1 MQGNI
6 TTHNRFYLRLPI
18 YTYLFTIHPFI
29 TMFNISQYISQYI
42 TISQDSFYNINAN
55 QDLEW
60 NDILNYYYSVT
71 IYITVSTLYL
81 YGIYYISCYSN
92 GYYRSIFDIGDG
104 DDDEE
109 EENTNDTNDNTD
121 TKKDIAYQVKWF
133 EEFDEM
139 SDDEQQEGE
148 ELTEEFVNNLSLN
161 TITETTPR
169 GDVLMYYSSKLGS
182 FVYHS
187 HTKEIPYSYLET
199 VARKYVIEYN
209 CKKLYIDIRKEYEKG
224 VKKYKEIKAKEEEKS
239 DADDTKEKE
248 NKKKQLFA
256 NFKTYNRKGEVHNKQ
271 KDKIYILKEQA
282 NRYSYRGKIEE
293 YSEAKVESCLDKKVL
308 ESMGDKRS
316 EEEKRVND
324 IDFATFKKMKMNTN

>member
-1 MQGNI
+1 
-6 TTHNRFYLRLPI
+6 
-18 YTYLFTIHPFI
+18 
-29 TMFNISQYISQYI
+29 MFNISQYV
-42 TISQDSFYNINAN
+42 TISQDSFYNVNAN
-55 QDLEW
+55 QELDSG
-60 NDILNYYYSVT
+60 DILNYYYNLSLFFF
-71 IYITVSTLYL
+71 VSTLYL
-81 YGIYYISCYSN
+81 YGIYYVSCCSSR
-92 GYYRSIFDIGDG
+92 YYRNLYDFEDG
-104 DDDEE
+104 DEDEDEQDD
-109 EENTNDTNDNTD
+109 NNDNSNK
-121 TKKDIAYQVKWF
+121 TKKEIAYQMKWF

-139 SDDEQQEGE
+139 GEEGDDEQEEE

-169 GDVLMYYSSKLGS
+169 GDVLMYYSSKLGT

-187 HTKEIPYSYLET
+187 HTKEIPYNYLET

-224 VKKYKEIKAKEEEKS
+224 VQKYKEIKAKEEKNA
-239 DADDTKEKE
+239 ADGGVDEAKEKE
-248 NKKKQLFA
+248 NKKKQIFA

-308 ESMGDKRS
+308 EGMGDKRS

-324 IDFATFKKMKMNTN
+324 IDFASFKKMNMNTN

>member
-1 MQGNI
+1 
-6 TTHNRFYLRLPI
+6 
-18 YTYLFTIHPFI
+18 
-29 TMFNISQYISQYI
+29 MFNISQYISQYI

-60 NDILNYYYSVT
+60 NDILNYYYNLT
-71 IYITVSTLYL
+71 IYVIVSSLYL
-81 YGIYYISCYSN
+81 YGIYYVSCCSN
-92 GYYRSIFDIGDG
+92 RYYRNLYDFRDEDE
-104 DDDEE
+104 DDA
-109 EENTNDTNDNTD
+109 DTNDDTD
-121 TKKDIAYQVKWF
+121 TKKEIAYQMKWF

-139 SDDEQQEGE
+139 GDTGDDEQQEGE

-169 GDVLMYYSSKLGS
+169 GDVLMYYSSKLGT

-187 HTKEIPYSYLET
+187 HTKEIPYNYLET

-224 VKKYKEIKAKEEEKS
+224 VKKYKEIKAKEEEEKNA
-239 DADDTKEKE
+239 ADGGVDETKE
-248 NKKKQLFA
+248 NKKKQIFA

-324 IDFATFKKMKMNTN
+324 IDFASFKKMNMNTN

>member
-1 MQGNI
+1 
-6 TTHNRFYLRLPI
+6 
-18 YTYLFTIHPFI
+18 
-29 TMFNISQYISQYI
+29 MFNISQYISQYI
-42 TISQDSFYNINAN
+42 TISQDSFYNLNAN

-104 DDDEE
+104 DDDEDE
-109 EENTNDTNDNTD
+109 EEDNTD

-248 NKKKQLFA
+248 NKKKQIFA

>member
-1 MQGNI
+1 
-6 TTHNRFYLRLPI
+6 
-18 YTYLFTIHPFI
+18 
-29 TMFNISQYISQYI
+29 MFNISQYI
-42 TISQDSFYNINAN
+42 TISQDSFYNITAN

-60 NDILNYYYSVT
+60 NDILNYYYNLT
-71 IYITVSTLYL
+71 IYVIVSSLYL
-81 YGIYYISCYSN
+81 YGIYYVSCCSN
-92 GYYRSIFDIGDG
+92 RYYRNLYDFRDEDE
-104 DDDEE
+104 DDA
-109 EENTNDTNDNTD
+109 DTNDDTD
-121 TKKDIAYQVKWF
+121 TKKEIAYQMKWF

-139 SDDEQQEGE
+139 GDTGDDEQQEGE

-169 GDVLMYYSSKLGS
+169 GDVLMYYSSKLGT

-187 HTKEIPYSYLET
+187 HTKEIPYNYLET

-224 VKKYKEIKAKEEEKS
+224 VKKYKEIKAKEEEEKNA
-239 DADDTKEKE
+239 ADGGVDETKE
-248 NKKKQLFA
+248 NKKKQIFA

-293 YSEAKVESCLDKKVL
+293 YGEAKVESCVDKNGK
-308 ESMGDKRS
+308 
-316 EEEKRVND
+316 D
-324 IDFATFKKMKMNTN
+324 IDFASFKKMNMN

>member
-1 MQGNI
+1 M
-6 TTHNRFYLRLPI
+6 
-18 YTYLFTIHPFI
+18 
-29 TMFNISQYISQYI
+29 
-42 TISQDSFYNINAN
+42 
-55 QDLEW
+55 
-60 NDILNYYYSVT
+60 
-71 IYITVSTLYL
+71 
-81 YGIYYISCYSN
+81 
-92 GYYRSIFDIGDG
+92 
-104 DDDEE
+104 
-109 EENTNDTNDNTD
+109 
-121 TKKDIAYQVKWF
+121 KWF

-139 SDDEQQEGE
+139 GDTGDTGDDEHDEQQEEE

-161 TITETTPR
+161 TITGTTPR
-169 GDVLMYYSSKLGS
+169 GDVLMYYSSKLGT

-187 HTKEIPYSYLET
+187 HTKEIPYNYLET

-224 VKKYKEIKAKEEEKS
+224 VQKYKEIKAKEEEEKNAA
-239 DADDTKEKE
+239 DGGVDDTKE
-248 NKKKQLFA
+248 NKKKQIFA

-324 IDFATFKKMKMNTN
+324 IDFASFKKMNMNTN

>member
-1 MQGNI
+1 
-6 TTHNRFYLRLPI
+6 
-18 YTYLFTIHPFI
+18 
-29 TMFNISQYISQYI
+29 MFNISQYISQYI

-60 NDILNYYYSVT
+60 NDILNYYYNLT
-71 IYITVSTLYL
+71 IYVIVSSLYL
-81 YGIYYISCYSN
+81 YGIYYVSCCSN
-92 GYYRSIFDIGDG
+92 RYYRNLYDFRDEDE
-104 DDDEE
+104 DDA
-109 EENTNDTNDNTD
+109 DTNDDTD
-121 TKKDIAYQVKWF
+121 TKKEIAYQMKWF

-139 SDDEQQEGE
+139 GDTGDTGDDEQQEGE

-169 GDVLMYYSSKLGS
+169 GDVLMYYSSKLGT

-187 HTKEIPYSYLET
+187 HTKEIPYNYLET

-224 VKKYKEIKAKEEEKS
+224 VQKYKEIKAKEEKNAA
-239 DADDTKEKE
+239 DGGMDDTKE
-248 NKKKQLFA
+248 NKKKQIFA

-324 IDFATFKKMKMNTN
+324 IDFASFKKMNMNTN

>member
-1 MQGNI
+1 
-6 TTHNRFYLRLPI
+6 
-18 YTYLFTIHPFI
+18 
-29 TMFNISQYISQYI
+29 MFNISQYV
-42 TISQDSFYNINAN
+42 TISQHSFYNVNAN

-60 NDILNYYYSVT
+60 DDILNYYYSLT
-71 IYITVSTLYL
+71 IYVIVSSLYM

-92 GYYRSIFDIGDG
+92 GYYRSIFDIGDE
-104 DDDEE
+104 DEDE
-109 EENTNDTNDNTD
+109 DDTNDNTND
-121 TKKDIAYQVKWF
+121 TKKEIAYQMKWF

-139 SDDEQQEGE
+139 DETGDTGDDEHDEQEEE

-169 GDVLMYYSSKLGS
+169 GDVLMYYSSKLGT

-187 HTKEIPYSYLET
+187 HTKEIPYNYLET

-224 VKKYKEIKAKEEEKS
+224 VQKYKEIKAKEEKNA
-239 DADDTKEKE
+239 ADGGVDETKE
-248 NKKKQLFA
+248 NKKKQIFA

-316 EEEKRVND
+316 EEEKKVDD
-324 IDFATFKKMKMNTN
+324 IDFASFKKMNMNTN

>member
-1 MQGNI
+1 
-6 TTHNRFYLRLPI
+6 
-18 YTYLFTIHPFI
+18 
-29 TMFNISQYISQYI
+29 MFNISQYISQYI

-60 NDILNYYYSVT
+60 NDILNYYYNLSVF
-71 IYITVSTLYL
+71 IFVSTIYL
-81 YGIYYISCYSN
+81 YGIYYVSCCSN
-92 GYYRSIFDIGDG
+92 RYYRNLYDFRDEDE
-104 DDDEE
+104 DDTDTDTDT
-109 EENTNDTNDNTD
+109 NTNDT
-121 TKKDIAYQVKWF
+121 KKEIAYQMKWF
-133 EEFDEM
+133 EEFDDM
-139 SDDEQQEGE
+139 SDTGDDEQEEE

-169 GDVLMYYSSKLGS
+169 GDVLMYYSSKLGT

-187 HTKEIPYSYLET
+187 HTKEIPYNYLET

-224 VKKYKEIKAKEEEKS
+224 VQKYKEIKAKEEKNAA
-239 DADDTKEKE
+239 DGGMDDTKE
-248 NKKKQLFA
+248 NKKKQIFA

-324 IDFATFKKMKMNTN
+324 IDFASFKKMNMNTN

>member
-1 MQGNI
+1 
-6 TTHNRFYLRLPI
+6 
-18 YTYLFTIHPFI
+18 
-29 TMFNISQYISQYI
+29 MFNISQYISQYI

-71 IYITVSTLYL
+71 IYITVSSLYL

-104 DDDEE
+104 DDDEDEE
-109 EENTNDTNDNTD
+109 EENTNDTNDTNDNTD

-139 SDDEQQEGE
+139 SDHEQQEGE

>member
-1 MQGNI
+1 
-6 TTHNRFYLRLPI
+6 
-18 YTYLFTIHPFI
+18 
-29 TMFNISQYISQYI
+29 MFNISQYISQYI
-42 TISQDSFYNINAN
+42 TISQDSFYNLNAN

-104 DDDEE
+104 DDDEDE
-109 EENTNDTNDNTD
+109 EEDNTD

-133 EEFDEM
+133 EEFDDM

-248 NKKKQLFA
+248 NKKKQIFA